1 MRQSRYF
8 IRYVFLVLLLMNIA
22 HFSLIG
28 VVGAQAETQPTVNEC
43 VCQKI
48 SQMAEQFGIKV
59 SPQQVAGLLQGV
71 GERIAK
77 GDFKGAVQ
85 FVEEQGIPAEVIQK
99 LLGGARQAGINLGLP
114 DQALTAL
121 NQALEEAQE
130 AKQLLIVDEPTEDG
144 GLLHLDFTTGEFSIQ
159 DADGESVFEGGLSL
173 DDNDKLTII
182 GVDSDGNSYEIHEN
196 GSGVVI
202 SEEGDTFLINSD
214 GEALF
219 VLLEDDGSITFL
231 DENDSAF
238 YLYEAEDGSIVIEGE
253 DGDYA
258 LLDEDGN
265 YQYYNAD
272 DEQLGA
278 GNVDEFFTHDDEDGG
293 SEDGSSEDGGS
304 EDGGSEDGGSE
315 DGGSED
321 GGSEDGGSEEGS
333 EG

>member
-1 MRQSRYF
+1 MRPSRYF
-8 IRYVFLVLLLMNIA
+8 IHYVFLVLLLMN
-22 HFSLIG
+22 LMG
-28 VVGAQAETQPTVNEC
+28 VVSAQTSTQPTVNEC

-59 SPQQVAGLLQGV
+59 SPQQVGGLLQGV

-99 LLGGARQAGINLGLP
+99 LLGGAQQAGINLGLP
-114 DQALTAL
+114 DEALTAL
-121 NQALEEAQE
+121 NQALEDAQE
-130 AKQLLIVDEPTEDG
+130 AKQMLIVDEPTEDG

-173 DDNDKLTII
+173 DDNDKLTLI
-182 GVDSDGNSYEIHEN
+182 GVDNEGYSYEIHEN

-202 SEEGDTFLINSD
+202 SEEGDTFLVNSD
-214 GEALF
+214 GEALY
-219 VLLEDDGSITFL
+219 VLLEDDGSITFV

-265 YQYYNAD
+265 YEYYSAD

-278 GNVDEFFTHDDEDGG
+278 GIVDEFFTHDD
-293 SEDGSSEDGGS
+293 EDGGS

-321 GGSEDGGSEEGS
+321 GS